1 MKFRNKFLALL
12 LAATMSFSASACG
25 SADAGKDDAA
35 PKTENTAADDK
46 SEDVD
51 YYAAAVE
58 KMKDISSMNATMH
71 MEMDMTAG
79 ADGETQSI
87 QTVTTTNMSCLYN
100 PMRLKMDMNMD
111 AGNGNAVDMSI
122 YAEEAEDGTY
132 TMYMYDGS
140 QWQSQPVQMDDLA
153 QYDAASNVTGYMQES
168 YNFQDAGTEQIDG
181 KNARKYTGV
190 ITGDDMKEAMMS
202 TGALNSLS
210 SLGLDESQLE
220 TMLKDLGEL
229 PISLWIDETDSYP
242 VKYEMDMTA
251 MMNSLMSGLM
261 ESMGDEAEVASIEV
275 SKMKI
280 EMTCSDFNA
289 VSDFSIPDEV
299 KEAAPAA

>member
-12 LAATMSFSASACG
+12 LAASMSFSVSACG
-25 SADAGKDDAA
+25 SADAGKDDGK
-35 PKTENTAADDK
+35 PTTENSTADDLRT
-46 SEDVD
+46 DVD
-51 YYAAAVE
+51 VYAAAVE
-58 KMKDISSMNATMH
+58 KMKDVSSMNASMH
-71 MEMDMTAG
+71 MEMDMNVS
-79 ADGETQSI
+79 ADGQTQSM

-132 TMYMYDGS
+132 TMYMHDGT
-140 QWQSQPVQMDDLA
+140 QWQSQKVELA
-153 QYDAASNVTGYMQES
+153 ELEQYDAASNITGYMQES

-181 KNARKYTGV
+181 KDARKYTGAM
-190 ITGDDMKEAMMS
+190 TGDDMREALMS

-229 PISLWIDETDSYP
+229 PITLWIDETEHYP
-242 VKYEMDMTA
+242 VKYEMDMTD

-261 ESMGDEAEVASIEV
+261 ESM
-275 SKMKI
+275 
-280 EMTCSDFNA
+280 
-289 VSDFSIPDEV
+289 
-299 KEAAPAA
+299 

>member
-261 ESMGDEAEVASIEV
+261 ESMGDEAEGASIEV

>member
-12 LAATMSFSASACG
+12 LAASMSFSVSACG
-25 SADAGKDDAA
+25 SADASKDDGKPTA
-35 PKTENTAADDK
+35 ENTATDDQNADA
-46 SEDVD
+46 DV
-51 YYAAAVE
+51 YAAAVE
-58 KMKDISSMNATMH
+58 KMKDVSSMNGKMH
-71 MEMDMTAG
+71 MEMDMNVS

-87 QTVTTTNMSCLYN
+87 QTVTTTNMSCLYD

-111 AGNGNAVDMSI
+111 AGDGNAVDMSI

-140 QWQSQPVQMDDLA
+140 QWQSQKVELADLK
-153 QYDAASNVTGYMQES
+153 QYDAASNMTGYMQES

-190 ITGDDMKEAMMS
+190 MTGDDMREAMMS
-202 TGALNSLS
+202 TGALNSMS

-229 PISLWIDETDSYP
+229 PITLWIDETELYP
-242 VKYEMDMTA
+242 VKYEMDMTE
-251 MMNSLMSGLM
+251 MMNSLMSGIM
-261 ESMGDEAEVASIEV
+261 ESMGDQAQGASIEV
-275 SKMKI
+275 SKLKM

-289 VSDFSIPDEV
+289 VSEFSIPDEV

>member
-46 SEDVD
+46 SEGVD

-261 ESMGDEAEVASIEV
+261 ESMGDEAEGASIEV

>member
-12 LAATMSFSASACG
+12 LAASMSFSVSACG
-25 SADAGKDDAA
+25 SADASKDDGK
-35 PKTENTAADDK
+35 PTAESTATDDQNADA
-46 SEDVD
+46 DV
-51 YYAAAVE
+51 YAAAVE
-58 KMKDISSMNATMH
+58 KMKDVSSMNGKMH
-71 MEMDMTAG
+71 MEMDMNVS

-87 QTVTTTNMSCLYN
+87 QTVTTTNMSCLYD

-111 AGNGNAVDMSI
+111 AGDGNAVDMSI

-140 QWQSQPVQMDDLA
+140 QWQSQKVELADLK
-153 QYDAASNVTGYMQES
+153 QYDAASNMTGYMQES

-190 ITGDDMKEAMMS
+190 MTGDDMREAMMS
-202 TGALNSLS
+202 TGALNSMS

-229 PISLWIDETDSYP
+229 PITLWIDETELYP
-242 VKYEMDMTA
+242 VKYEMDMTE
-251 MMNSLMSGLM
+251 MMNSLMSGIM
-261 ESMGDEAEVASIEV
+261 ESMGDQAQGASIEV
-275 SKMKI
+275 SKLKM

-289 VSDFSIPDEV
+289 VSEFSIPDEV